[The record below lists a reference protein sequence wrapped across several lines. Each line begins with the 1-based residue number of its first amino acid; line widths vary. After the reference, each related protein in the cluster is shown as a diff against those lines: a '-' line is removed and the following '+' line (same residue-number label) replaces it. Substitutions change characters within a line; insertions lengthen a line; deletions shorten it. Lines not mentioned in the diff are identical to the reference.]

1 MTTKQNE
8 LILVINAGSSSI
20 KFSLFENS
28 AADPVL
34 LYKGLAEGIYVDPKF
49 TAKDASDAKLVSAEA
64 IPGSAK
70 NHDEALR
77 HMLAWINGVINGR
90 KIAVIGHRVVHG
102 GTKFSQPVVVTA
114 EVVSELE
121 KLIPLAPLHEPHNIT
136 PIKILQGL
144 LPDVPQVACFDTAF
158 HANQPELNQLYGLPY
173 EFSQQEGIRRYG
185 FHGLSYEYI
194 ASVLPQIDARAAEG
208 RTVVC
213 HLGNGS
219 SMAALQACKGIA
231 STMGFTALEGLPMGT
246 RTGSIDAG
254 VVLHLLNHLKMD
266 AKQIEDLLYKKSGL
280 LGMSGISSDMRDLEA
295 SDSPR
300 AKLAIDYF
308 VSRIVRETGS
318 LAAAL
323 QGIDALVF
331 TAGIGENDA
340 LTRAAVCA
348 QLGWLGVIVD
358 PAANAVRSGEPRR
371 ISAED
376 SKVAVYVIPTNE
388 ELMIARQAN
397 TCVA

>member
-1 MTTKQNE
+1 MTATNE
-8 LILVINAGSSSI
+8 LVLVINAGSSSI
-20 KFSLFENS
+20 KFSLFE
-28 AADPVL
+28 AGAGADPVL
-34 LYKGLAEGIYVDPKF
+34 LYKGLADGIYVEPKF
-49 TAKDASDAKLVSAEA
+49 TAKDAADNKLVADA
-64 IPGSAK
+64 IPGTAK

-77 HMLAWINGVINGR
+77 HMLAWLNGVINGR

-102 GTKFSQPVVVTA
+102 GVKFSKPVRIDAAVIT
-114 EVVSELE
+114 ELE

-158 HANQPELNQLYGLPY
+158 HANQPELNQLYALPY

-194 ASVLPQIDARAAEG
+194 ASVLPQIDARAANG
-208 RTVVC
+208 RTVVA

-219 SMAALQACKGIA
+219 SMAALLECKGIA

-266 AKQIEDLLYKKSGL
+266 AKQIETLLYKQSGL
-280 LGMSGISSDMRDLEA
+280 LGLSGISSDMRDLRSSKEA
-295 SDSPR
+295 R
-300 AKLAIDYF
+300 AKLATDYF
-308 VSRIVRETGS
+308 VSRIARETGS

-331 TAGIGENDA
+331 TAGIGENDTE
-340 LTRAAVCA
+340 TRAEVCA
-348 QLGWLGVIVD
+348 QLAWLGVILD

-371 ISAED
+371 ISSDD
-376 SKVAVYVIPTNE
+376 SKVAVYVVPTNE
-388 ELMIARQAN
+388 ELMIARQSEA
-397 TCVA
+397 CVH